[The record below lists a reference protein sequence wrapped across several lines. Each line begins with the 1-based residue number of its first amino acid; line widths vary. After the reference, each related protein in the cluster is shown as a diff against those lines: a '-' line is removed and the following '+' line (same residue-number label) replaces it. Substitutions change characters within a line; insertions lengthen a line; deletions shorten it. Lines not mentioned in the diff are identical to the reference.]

1 MKTIIAL
8 SYIFCLAFSQDLS
21 GSNNNNTATLCLG
34 HHAVPNGTLVKTITD
49 DQIEVTNATELVQ
62 SSSTGKICNNPHRI
76 LDGRDCTLIDALLGD
91 PHCDVFQDVTWD
103 LFVERSNAL
112 SNCYPYDV
120 PDYASLRSLVAS
132 SGTLEFITEGFT
144 WTGVT
149 QNGGSGA
156 CKRGPAN
163 GFFSRLNWLTK
174 SGSAYPVL
182 NVTMPNN
189 DNFDKLYIW
198 GVHHPSTNQ
207 EQTNL
212 YVQASGRVTVS
223 TRRSQQTIIP
233 NIGSRPWVRG
243 QSGRIS
249 IYWTVVKPGDVLV
262 INSNGN
268 LIAPR
273 GYFKMRAGKS
283 SIMRSDAPIDTCISE
298 CITPNGSIPNDKP
311 FQNVNKITYGACPKY
326 VKQNTLKL
334 ATGMRN
340 VPEKQARGL
349 FGAIAGFIENG
360 WEGMIDG
367 WYGFRHQNSEGT
379 GQAADLKSTQAA
391 IDQINGKLNR
401 VIEKTN
407 EKFHQIEKEF
417 SEVEGRI
424 QDLEKYVE
432 DTKIDL
438 WSYNAELLVALENQH
453 TIDLTDSEM
462 NKLFEKTRRQLR
474 ENAEDMGNGCFK
486 IYHKCDNACIDSIR
500 NGTYDHDIY
509 RDEALNNRFQIKG
522 VELKSGY
529 KDWILWISFAISCF
543 LLCVVLLGFI
553 MWACQRGNIRCNIC
567 I

>member
-1 MKTIIAL
+1 MKTIIAFSCIL
-8 SYIFCLAFSQDLS
+8 CLIFARKLP
-21 GSNNNNTATLCLG
+21 GSDNSMATLCRG
-34 HHAVPNGTLVKTITD
+34 HHAGPNGTLVKTITD

-62 SSSTGKICNNPHRI
+62 SSSTGRICNSPHQI
-76 LDGRDCTLIDALLGD
+76 LDGKNCTLIDALLGD
-91 PHCDVFQDVTWD
+91 PHCDDFQNKEWD
-103 LFVERSNAL
+103 LFVERSTAY
-112 SNCYPYDV
+112 SNCYPYYV
-120 PDYASLRSLVAS
+120 PDYATLRSLVAS
-132 SGTLEFITEGFT
+132 SGNLEFTQESFN
-144 WTGVT
+144 WTGVA
-149 QNGGSGA
+149 QDGSSYA
-156 CKRGPAN
+156 CRRGSVN
-163 GFFSRLNWLTK
+163 SFFSRLNWLYNLNYK
-174 SGSAYPVL
+174 YPEQ

-189 DNFDKLYIW
+189 DKFDKLYIW
-198 GVHHPSTNQ
+198 GVHHPGTDKD
-207 EQTNL
+207 QTNL
-212 YVQASGRVTVS
+212 YVQTSGRVIVS
-223 TRRSQQTIIP
+223 TKRSQQTVIP

-243 QSGRIS
+243 VSSIIS
-249 IYWTVVKPGDVLV
+249 IYWTIVKPVDILL
-262 INSNGN
+262 INSTGN

-273 GYFKMRAGKS
+273 GYFKIQSGKS
-283 SIMRSDAPIDTCISE
+283 SIMRSDAHIDECNSE

-311 FQNVNKITYGACPKY
+311 FQNVNKITYGACPRY

-340 VPEKQARGL
+340 VPEKQTRGI

-360 WEGMIDG
+360 WEGMVDG

-391 IDQINGKLNR
+391 INQITGKLNR
-401 VIEKTN
+401 VIKKTN

-462 NKLFEKTRRQLR
+462 SKLFERTRRQLR

-486 IYHKCDNACIDSIR
+486 IYHKCDNACIGSIR
-500 NGTYDHDIY
+500 NGTYDHGIY
-509 RDEALNNRFQIKG
+509 RNEALNNRFQIKG
-522 VELKSGY
+522 VQLKSGY

-553 MWACQRGNIRCNIC
+553 MWACQKGNIRCNIC

>member
-1 MKTIIAL
+1 MKTIIAFSCIL
-8 SYIFCLAFSQDLS
+8 CLINAQKLP
-21 GSNNNNTATLCLG
+21 GSDNSMATLCLG

-62 SSSTGKICNNPHRI
+62 SSSTGRICNSPHQI
-76 LDGRDCTLIDALLGD
+76 LDGKNCTLIDALLGD
-91 PHCDVFQDVTWD
+91 PHCDDFQNKKWD
-103 LFVERSNAL
+103 LFVERSTAY
-112 SNCYPYDV
+112 SSCYPYYV
-120 PDYASLRSLVAS
+120 PDHATLRSLVAS
-132 SGTLEFITEGFT
+132 SGNLEFTQEIFN
-144 WTGVT
+144 WTGVA
-149 QNGGSGA
+149 QDGSSYS
-156 CKRGPAN
+156 CRRGSVN
-163 GFFSRLNWLTK
+163 SFFSRLNWLYHLNYK
-174 SGSAYPVL
+174 YPEQ

-189 DNFDKLYIW
+189 EKFDKLYIW
-198 GVHHPSTNQ
+198 GVHHPGTDKD
-207 EQTNL
+207 QTNL
-212 YVQASGRVTVS
+212 YIQASGRVIVS
-223 TRRSQQTIIP
+223 TRRSQQTVIP

-243 QSGRIS
+243 VSSIIS
-249 IYWTVVKPGDVLV
+249 IYWTIVKPGDILL
-262 INSNGN
+262 INSTGN

-273 GYFKMRAGKS
+273 GYFKIQSGKS
-283 SIMRSDAPIDTCISE
+283 SIMRSDAHIDECNFE
-298 CITPNGSIPNDKP
+298 CITPNGSISNDKP
-311 FQNVNKITYGACPKY
+311 FQNVNKITYGACPRY

-340 VPEKQARGL
+340 VPEKQTRGI

-360 WEGMIDG
+360 WEGMVDG

-391 IDQINGKLNR
+391 INQITGKLNR
-401 VIEKTN
+401 VIKKTN

-462 NKLFEKTRRQLR
+462 NKLFERTRRQLR

-486 IYHKCDNACIDSIR
+486 IYHKCDNACIGSIR

-509 RDEALNNRFQIKG
+509 RNEALNNRFQVKG
-522 VELKSGY
+522 VQLKSGY
-529 KDWILWISFAISCF
+529 KDWILWISFAISCL

-553 MWACQRGNIRCNIC
+553 MWACQKGNIRCNIC

>member
-1 MKTIIAL
+1 MKTIIAFSCIL
-8 SYIFCLAFSQDLS
+8 CLISAQKLP
-21 GSNNNNTATLCLG
+21 GSDNSMTTLCLG

-62 SSSTGKICNNPHRI
+62 SSSTGRICNSPHQI
-76 LDGRDCTLIDALLGD
+76 LDGKNCTLIDALLGD
-91 PHCDVFQDVTWD
+91 PHCDDLQNKEWD
-103 LFVERSNAL
+103 LFVERSTAY
-112 SNCYPYDV
+112 SNCYPYYV
-120 PDYASLRSLVAS
+120 PDYATLRSLVAS
-132 SGTLEFITEGFT
+132 SGNLEFTQESFN
-144 WTGVT
+144 WTGVA
-149 QNGGSGA
+149 QDGSSYA
-156 CKRGPAN
+156 CRRGSVN
-163 GFFSRLNWLTK
+163 SFFSRLNWLYNLNYK
-174 SGSAYPVL
+174 YPEQ

-189 DNFDKLYIW
+189 DKFDKLYIW
-198 GVHHPSTNQ
+198 GVHHPGTDKD
-207 EQTNL
+207 QTNL
-212 YVQASGRVTVS
+212 YAQASGRIIVS
-223 TRRSQQTIIP
+223 TKRSQQTVIP

-243 QSGRIS
+243 VSSIIS
-249 IYWTVVKPGDVLV
+249 IYWTIVKPGDILL
-262 INSNGN
+262 INSTGN

-273 GYFKMRAGKS
+273 GYFKIQSGKS
-283 SIMRSDAPIDTCISE
+283 SIMRSDAHIDECNFE

-311 FQNVNKITYGACPKY
+311 FQNVNKITYGACPRY
-326 VKQNTLKL
+326 VKQTTLKL

-340 VPEKQARGL
+340 VPEKQTRGI

-360 WEGMIDG
+360 WEGMVDG

-391 IDQINGKLNR
+391 INQITGKLNR
-401 VIEKTN
+401 VIKKTN

-462 NKLFEKTRRQLR
+462 SKLFERTRRQLR

-486 IYHKCDNACIDSIR
+486 IYHKCDNACIGSIR

-509 RDEALNNRFQIKG
+509 RNEALNNRFQIKG
-522 VELKSGY
+522 VQLKSGY

-553 MWACQRGNIRCNIC
+553 MWACQKGNIRCNIC

>member
-1 MKTIIAL
+1 MKTIIAFSCIL
-8 SYIFCLAFSQDLS
+8 CLIIAQKLP
-21 GSNNNNTATLCLG
+21 GSDNSMATLCLG

-62 SSSTGKICNNPHRI
+62 SSSTGRICNSPHQI
-76 LDGRDCTLIDALLGD
+76 LDGKNCTLIDALLGD
-91 PHCDVFQDVTWD
+91 PHCDDLQNKEWD
-103 LFVERSNAL
+103 LFVERSTAY
-112 SNCYPYDV
+112 SSCYPYYV
-120 PDYASLRSLVAS
+120 PDYATLRSLVAS
-132 SGTLEFITEGFT
+132 SGNLEFTQEIFN
-144 WTGVT
+144 WTGVA
-149 QNGGSGA
+149 QDGSSYS
-156 CKRGPAN
+156 CRRGSVN
-163 GFFSRLNWLTK
+163 SFFGRLNWLYHLNYK
-174 SGSAYPVL
+174 YPEQ

-189 DNFDKLYIW
+189 EKFDKLYIW
-198 GVHHPSTNQ
+198 GVHHPGTDKD
-207 EQTNL
+207 QTNL
-212 YVQASGRVTVS
+212 YVQASGRVIVS
-223 TRRSQQTIIP
+223 TRRSQQTVIP

-243 QSGRIS
+243 VSSIIS
-249 IYWTVVKPGDVLV
+249 IYWTIVKPGDILL
-262 INSNGN
+262 INSTGN

-273 GYFKMRAGKS
+273 GYFKIQSGKS
-283 SIMRSDAPIDTCISE
+283 SIMRSDAHIDECNSE
-298 CITPNGSIPNDKP
+298 CITPNGSISNDKP
-311 FQNVNKITYGACPKY
+311 FQNVNKITYGACPRY

-340 VPEKQARGL
+340 IPEKQTRGI

-360 WEGMIDG
+360 WEGMVDG

-391 IDQINGKLNR
+391 INQITGKLNR
-401 VIEKTN
+401 VIKKTN

-462 NKLFEKTRRQLR
+462 NKLFERTRRQLR

-486 IYHKCDNACIDSIR
+486 IYHKCDNACIGSIR

-509 RDEALNNRFQIKG
+509 RNEALNNRFQVKG
-522 VELKSGY
+522 VQLKSGY

-553 MWACQRGNIRCNIC
+553 MWACQKGNIRCNIC

>member
-1 MKTIIAL
+1 MKTIIAFSCIL
-8 SYIFCLAFSQDLS
+8 CLIIAQKLP
-21 GSNNNNTATLCLG
+21 GSDNSMATLCLG

-62 SSSTGKICNNPHRI
+62 SSSTGRICNSPHQI
-76 LDGRDCTLIDALLGD
+76 LDGKNCTLIDALLGD
-91 PHCDVFQDVTWD
+91 PHCDDFQNKEWD
-103 LFVERSNAL
+103 LFVERSTAY
-112 SNCYPYDV
+112 SSCYPYYV
-120 PDYASLRSLVAS
+120 PDYATLRSLVAS
-132 SGTLEFITEGFT
+132 SGNLEFTQEIFN
-144 WTGVT
+144 WTGVA
-149 QNGGSGA
+149 QDGSSYS
-156 CKRGPAN
+156 CRRGSVN
-163 GFFSRLNWLTK
+163 SFFSRLNWLYHLNYK
-174 SGSAYPVL
+174 YPEQ

-189 DNFDKLYIW
+189 EKFDKLYIW
-198 GVHHPSTNQ
+198 GVHHPGTDKD
-207 EQTNL
+207 QTNL
-212 YVQASGRVTVS
+212 YVQASGRVIVS
-223 TRRSQQTIIP
+223 TRRSQQTVIP

-243 QSGRIS
+243 VSSIIS
-249 IYWTVVKPGDVLV
+249 IYWTIVKPGDILL
-262 INSNGN
+262 INSTGN

-273 GYFKMRAGKS
+273 GYFKIQSGKS
-283 SIMRSDAPIDTCISE
+283 SIMRSDAHIDECNSE
-298 CITPNGSIPNDKP
+298 CITPNGSISNDKP
-311 FQNVNKITYGACPKY
+311 FQNVNKITYGACPRY

-340 VPEKQARGL
+340 IPEKQTRGI

-360 WEGMIDG
+360 WEGMVDG

-391 IDQINGKLNR
+391 INQITGKLNR
-401 VIEKTN
+401 VIKKTN

-462 NKLFEKTRRQLR
+462 NKLFERTRRQLR

-486 IYHKCDNACIDSIR
+486 IYHKCDNACIGSIR

-509 RDEALNNRFQIKG
+509 RNEALNNRFQVKG
-522 VELKSGY
+522 VQLKSGY
-529 KDWILWISFAISCF
+529 KDWILWISFAISCL

-553 MWACQRGNIRCNIC
+553 MWACQKGNIRCNIC

>member
-1 MKTIIAL
+1 MKTIIAFSCIL
-8 SYIFCLAFSQDLS
+8 CLIFAQKLP
-21 GSNNNNTATLCLG
+21 GSDNSMATLCLG
-34 HHAVPNGTLVKTITD
+34 HHAGPNGTLVKTITD

-62 SSSTGKICNNPHRI
+62 SSSTGRICNSPHQI
-76 LDGRDCTLIDALLGD
+76 LDGKNCTLIDALLGD
-91 PHCDVFQDVTWD
+91 PHCDDFQNKEWD
-103 LFVERSNAL
+103 LFVERSTAH
-112 SNCYPYDV
+112 SNCYPYYV
-120 PDYASLRSLVAS
+120 PDYATLRSLVAS
-132 SGTLEFITEGFT
+132 SGNLEFTQESFN
-144 WTGVT
+144 WTGVA
-149 QNGGSGA
+149 QDGSSYA
-156 CKRGPAN
+156 CRRGSVN
-163 GFFSRLNWLTK
+163 SFFSRLNWLYNLNYK
-174 SGSAYPVL
+174 YPEQ

-189 DNFDKLYIW
+189 DKFDKLYIW
-198 GVHHPSTNQ
+198 GVHHPGTDKD
-207 EQTNL
+207 QTNL
-212 YVQASGRVTVS
+212 YVQASGRVIVS
-223 TRRSQQTIIP
+223 TKRSQQTVIP

-243 QSGRIS
+243 VSSIIS
-249 IYWTVVKPGDVLV
+249 IYWTIVKPGDILL
-262 INSNGN
+262 INSTGN

-273 GYFKMRAGKS
+273 GYFKIQSGKS
-283 SIMRSDAPIDTCISE
+283 SIMRSDAHIDECNSE
-298 CITPNGSIPNDKP
+298 CITPNGSISNDKP
-311 FQNVNKITYGACPKY
+311 FQNVNKITYGACPRY

-340 VPEKQARGL
+340 VPEKQTRGI

-360 WEGMIDG
+360 WEGMVDG

-391 IDQINGKLNR
+391 INQITGKLNR
-401 VIEKTN
+401 VIKKTN

-462 NKLFEKTRRQLR
+462 SKLFERTRRQLR

-486 IYHKCDNACIDSIR
+486 IYHKCDNACIGSIR

-509 RDEALNNRFQIKG
+509 RNEALNNRFQIKG
-522 VELKSGY
+522 VQLKSGY

-553 MWACQRGNIRCNIC
+553 MWACQKGNIRCNIC

>member
-1 MKTIIAL
+1 MKTIIAFSCIL
-8 SYIFCLAFSQDLS
+8 CLIFAQKLPVSDNS
-21 GSNNNNTATLCLG
+21 MATLCLG

-62 SSSTGKICNNPHRI
+62 NSSTGRICNSPHQI
-76 LDGRDCTLIDALLGD
+76 LDGKNCTLIDALLGD
-91 PHCDVFQDVTWD
+91 PHCDDFQNKEWD
-103 LFVERSNAL
+103 LFVERSTAY
-112 SNCYPYDV
+112 SNCYPYYV
-120 PDYASLRSLVAS
+120 PDYATLRSLVAS
-132 SGTLEFITEGFT
+132 SGNLEFTQESFN
-144 WTGVT
+144 WTGVA
-149 QNGGSGA
+149 QDGSSSA
-156 CKRGPAN
+156 CRRGSVKS
-163 GFFSRLNWLTK
+163 FFSRLNWLYNLN
-174 SGSAYPVL
+174 SRYPEQ

-189 DNFDKLYIW
+189 DKFDKLYIW
-198 GVHHPSTNQ
+198 GVHHPGTDKD
-207 EQTNL
+207 QTYL
-212 YVQASGRVTVS
+212 YAQAPGRVIVS
-223 TRRSQQTIIP
+223 TKRSQQTVIP

-243 QSGRIS
+243 VSSIIS
-249 IYWTVVKPGDVLV
+249 IYWTIVKPGDMLL
-262 INSNGN
+262 INSTGN

-273 GYFKMRAGKS
+273 GYFKIQSGKS
-283 SIMRSDAPIDTCISE
+283 SIMRSDAHIDECNSE
-298 CITPNGSIPNDKP
+298 CITPNGSISNDKP
-311 FQNVNKITYGACPKY
+311 FQNVNKITYGACPRY

-340 VPEKQARGL
+340 VPEKQTRGI

-360 WEGMIDG
+360 WEGMVDG
-367 WYGFRHQNSEGT
+367 WYGFRHQNYEGT
-379 GQAADLKSTQAA
+379 GQAADLKSTQSA
-391 IDQINGKLNR
+391 INQITGKLNR
-401 VIEKTN
+401 VIKKTN

-462 NKLFEKTRRQLR
+462 SKLFERTRRQLR

-486 IYHKCDNACIDSIR
+486 IYHKCDNACIGSIR

-509 RDEALNNRFQIKG
+509 RNEALNNRFQIKG
-522 VELKSGY
+522 VQLKSGY

-553 MWACQRGNIRCNIC
+553 MWACQKGNIRCNIC

>member
-1 MKTIIAL
+1 MKTIIAFSCIL
-8 SYIFCLAFSQDLS
+8 CLIFAQKLP
-21 GSNNNNTATLCLG
+21 GSDNSMATLCLG

-62 SSSTGKICNNPHRI
+62 SSSTGRICNSPHQI
-76 LDGRDCTLIDALLGD
+76 LDGKNCTLIDALLGD
-91 PHCDVFQDVTWD
+91 PHCDDFQNKKWD
-103 LFVERSNAL
+103 LFVERSTAY
-112 SNCYPYDV
+112 SNCYPYYV
-120 PDYASLRSLVAS
+120 PDYATLRSLIAS
-132 SGTLEFITEGFT
+132 SGNLEFTQESFN
-144 WTGVT
+144 WTGVA
-149 QNGGSGA
+149 QDGSSYT
-156 CKRGPAN
+156 CRRGSVN
-163 GFFSRLNWLTK
+163 SFFSRLNWLYNLNYK
-174 SGSAYPVL
+174 YPEQ

-189 DNFDKLYIW
+189 DKFDKLYIW
-198 GVHHPSTNQ
+198 GVHHPGRDTH
-207 EQTNL
+207 QTNL
-212 YVQASGRVTVS
+212 YVQASGRVIVS
-223 TRRSQQTIIP
+223 TKRSQQTVIP

-243 QSGRIS
+243 VSSIIS
-249 IYWTVVKPGDVLV
+249 IYWTIVKPGDMLL
-262 INSNGN
+262 INSTGN

-273 GYFKMRAGKS
+273 GYFKIQSGKS
-283 SIMRSDAPIDTCISE
+283 SIMRSDAHIDECNSE

-311 FQNVNKITYGACPKY
+311 FQNVNKITYGACPRY

-340 VPEKQARGL
+340 VPEKQTRGI

-360 WEGMIDG
+360 WEGMVDG

-391 IDQINGKLNR
+391 INQITGKLNR
-401 VIEKTN
+401 VIKKTN

-438 WSYNAELLVALENQH
+438 WSYNAELLIAMGKQH
-453 TIDLTDSEM
+453 TMDLTDSEM
-462 NKLFEKTRRQLR
+462 SKLFERTRRQLR

-486 IYHKCDNACIDSIR
+486 IYHKCDNACIGSIR

-509 RDEALNNRFQIKG
+509 RNEALNNRFQIKG
-522 VELKSGY
+522 IQLKSGY

-553 MWACQRGNIRCNIC
+553 MWACQKGNIRCNIC

>member
-1 MKTIIAL
+1 MKTIIAFSCIL
-8 SYIFCLAFSQDLS
+8 CLIIAQKLP
-21 GSNNNNTATLCLG
+21 GSDNSMATLCLG

-62 SSSTGKICNNPHRI
+62 SSSTGRICNSPHQI
-76 LDGRDCTLIDALLGD
+76 LDGKNCTLIDALLGD
-91 PHCDVFQDVTWD
+91 PHCDDFQNKEWD
-103 LFVERSNAL
+103 LFVERSTAY
-112 SNCYPYDV
+112 SSCYPYYV
-120 PDYASLRSLVAS
+120 PDYATLRSLVAS
-132 SGTLEFITEGFT
+132 SGNLKFNQEIFN

-149 QNGGSGA
+149 QDGSSYS
-156 CKRGPAN
+156 CRRGSVN
-163 GFFSRLNWLTK
+163 SFFSRLNWLYHLNYK
-174 SGSAYPVL
+174 YPEQ
-182 NVTMPNN
+182 NVTIPNN
-189 DNFDKLYIW
+189 DKFDKLYIW
-198 GVHHPSTNQ
+198 GVHHPGTDKD
-207 EQTNL
+207 QTNL
-212 YVQASGRVTVS
+212 YAQASGRVIVS
-223 TRRSQQTIIP
+223 TRRSQQTVIP

-243 QSGRIS
+243 VSSIIS
-249 IYWTVVKPGDVLV
+249 IYWTIVKPGDILL
-262 INSNGN
+262 INSTGN

-273 GYFKMRAGKS
+273 GYFKIQSGKS
-283 SIMRSDAPIDTCISE
+283 SIMRSDAHIDECNSE
-298 CITPNGSIPNDKP
+298 CITPNGSISNDKP
-311 FQNVNKITYGACPKY
+311 FQNVNKITYGACPRY

-340 VPEKQARGL
+340 IPEKQTRGI

-360 WEGMIDG
+360 WEGMVDG

-379 GQAADLKSTQAA
+379 GQAADLESTQAA
-391 IDQINGKLNR
+391 INQITGKLNR
-401 VIEKTN
+401 IIKKTN

-462 NKLFEKTRRQLR
+462 NKLFERTRRQLR

-486 IYHKCDNACIDSIR
+486 IYHKCDNACIGSIR

-509 RDEALNNRFQIKG
+509 RNEALNNRFQVKG
-522 VELKSGY
+522 VQLKSGY

-553 MWACQRGNIRCNIC
+553 MWACQKGNIRCNIC

>member
-1 MKTIIAL
+1 MKTIIAFSCIL
-8 SYIFCLAFSQDLS
+8 CLIIAQKLPESDNS
-21 GSNNNNTATLCLG
+21 MATLCLG

-62 SSSTGKICNNPHRI
+62 SSSTGKICNSPHQI
-76 LDGRDCTLIDALLGD
+76 LDGKNCTLIDALLGD
-91 PHCDVFQDVTWD
+91 PHCEDFQNKEWD
-103 LFVERSNAL
+103 LFVERSTAY
-112 SNCYPYDV
+112 SSCYPYYV
-120 PDYASLRSLVAS
+120 PDYAILRSLVAS
-132 SGTLEFITEGFT
+132 SGNLKFT
-144 WTGVT
+144 QEIFNWTGVA
-149 QNGGSGA
+149 QDGSSYSCRKGSV
-156 CKRGPAN
+156 N
-163 GFFSRLNWLTK
+163 SFFSRLNWLYHLNYK
-174 SGSAYPVL
+174 YPEQ

-189 DNFDKLYIW
+189 DKFDKLYIW
-198 GVHHPSTNQ
+198 GVHHPGTDKD
-207 EQTNL
+207 QTNL
-212 YVQASGRVTVS
+212 YVQASGRVIVS
-223 TRRSQQTIIP
+223 TRRSQQTVIP

-243 QSGRIS
+243 VSSIIS
-249 IYWTVVKPGDVLV
+249 IYWTIVKPGDILL
-262 INSNGN
+262 INSTGN

-273 GYFKMRAGKS
+273 GYFKIQSGKS
-283 SIMRSDAPIDTCISE
+283 SIMRSDAHIDECNSE
-298 CITPNGSIPNDKP
+298 CITPNGSISNDKP
-311 FQNVNKITYGACPKY
+311 FQNVNKITYGACPRY

-340 VPEKQARGL
+340 IPEKQARGI

-360 WEGMIDG
+360 WEGMVDG

-379 GQAADLKSTQAA
+379 GQAADLESTQAA
-391 IDQINGKLNR
+391 INQITGKLNR
-401 VIEKTN
+401 VIKKTN

-462 NKLFEKTRRQLR
+462 NKLFERTRRQLR

-486 IYHKCDNACIDSIR
+486 IYHKCDNACIGSIR

-509 RDEALNNRFQIKG
+509 RNEALNNRFQVKG
-522 VELKSGY
+522 VQLKSGY

-553 MWACQRGNIRCNIC
+553 MWACQKGNIRCNIC

>member
-8 SYIFCLAFSQDLS
+8 SYILCLVFAQKLPGNDNS
-21 GSNNNNTATLCLG
+21 TATLCLG
-34 HHAVPNGTLVKTITD
+34 HHAVPNGTLVKTITN

-62 SSSTGKICNNPHRI
+62 SSSTGRICDSPHQI
-76 LDGRDCTLIDALLGD
+76 LDGENCTLIDALLGD
-91 PHCDVFQDVTWD
+91 PHCDGFQNKEWN
-103 LFVERSNAL
+103 LFVERSKAY

-132 SGTLEFITEGFT
+132 SGTLEFNNENFN
-144 WTGVT
+144 WTGVA
-149 QNGGSGA
+149 QNGTSSA
-156 CKRGPAN
+156 CKRRSIKS
-163 GFFSRLNWLTK
+163 FFSRLNWLHQLK
-174 SGSAYPVL
+174 YRYPAL

-189 DNFDKLYIW
+189 DKFDKLYIW
-198 GVHHPSTNQ
+198 GVHHPSTDSD
-207 EQTNL
+207 QTSL
-212 YVQASGRVTVS
+212 YAQASGRVTVS
-223 TRRSQQTIIP
+223 TKRSQQTVIP
-233 NIGSRPWVRG
+233 NIGSGPWVRG
-243 QSGRIS
+243 VSSRIS
-249 IYWTVVKPGDVLV
+249 IYWTIVKPGDILL
-262 INSNGN
+262 INSTGN

-273 GYFKMRAGKS
+273 GYFKIRSGKS
-283 SIMRSDAPIDTCISE
+283 SIMRSDAPIGKCNSE

-311 FQNVNKITYGACPKY
+311 FQNVNRITYGACPRY

-340 VPEKQARGL
+340 VPEKQTRGI

-360 WEGMIDG
+360 WEGMMDG

-391 IDQINGKLNR
+391 INQINGKLNR
-401 VIEKTN
+401 LIEKTN

-462 NKLFEKTRRQLR
+462 NKLFERTRKQLR

-486 IYHKCDNACIDSIR
+486 IYHKCDNACIGSIR
-500 NGTYDHDIY
+500 NGTYDHDVY

-553 MWACQRGNIRCNIC
+553 MWACQKGNIRCNIC

>member
-1 MKTIIAL
+1 MKTIIAFSCIL
-8 SYIFCLAFSQDLS
+8 CLIIAQKLPGIDNS
-21 GSNNNNTATLCLG
+21 TATLCLG

-62 SSSTGKICNNPHRI
+62 SSSTGRICNSPHQI
-76 LDGRDCTLIDALLGD
+76 LDGKNCTLIDALLGD
-91 PHCDVFQDVTWD
+91 PHCDDFQNKEWD
-103 LFVERSNAL
+103 LFVERSTTY
-112 SNCYPYDV
+112 SSCYPYYV
-120 PDYASLRSLVAS
+120 PDYATLRSLVAS
-132 SGTLEFITEGFT
+132 SGNLEFTQEVFN
-144 WTGVT
+144 WTGVA
-149 QNGGSGA
+149 QDGSSYS
-156 CKRGPAN
+156 CRRGSVN
-163 GFFSRLNWLTK
+163 SFFSRLNWLYHLNYK
-174 SGSAYPVL
+174 YPEQ

-189 DNFDKLYIW
+189 EKFDKLYIW
-198 GVHHPSTNQ
+198 GVHHPGTDKD
-207 EQTNL
+207 QTNL
-212 YVQASGRVTVS
+212 YVQASGRVIVS
-223 TRRSQQTIIP
+223 TRRSQQTVIP

-243 QSGRIS
+243 VSSIIS
-249 IYWTVVKPGDVLV
+249 IYWTIVKPGDILL
-262 INSNGN
+262 INSTGN

-273 GYFKMRAGKS
+273 GYFKIQSGKS
-283 SIMRSDAPIDTCISE
+283 SIMRSDAHIDECNSE
-298 CITPNGSIPNDKP
+298 CITPNGSISNDKP
-311 FQNVNKITYGACPKY
+311 FQNVNKITYGACPRY

-340 VPEKQARGL
+340 VPEKQTRGI

-360 WEGMIDG
+360 WEGMVDG

-391 IDQINGKLNR
+391 INQITGKLNR
-401 VIEKTN
+401 VIKKTN

-462 NKLFEKTRRQLR
+462 NKLFERTRRQLR

-486 IYHKCDNACIDSIR
+486 IYHKCDNACIGSIR

-509 RDEALNNRFQIKG
+509 RNEALNNRFQVKG
-522 VELKSGY
+522 VQLKSGY
-529 KDWILWISFAISCF
+529 KDWILWISFAISCL

-553 MWACQRGNIRCNIC
+553 MWACQKGNIRCNIC

>member
-1 MKTIIAL
+1 MKTIIAFSCIL
-8 SYIFCLAFSQDLS
+8 CLIFAQRLP
-21 GSNNNNTATLCLG
+21 GSDNSMATLCLG

-62 SSSTGKICNNPHRI
+62 SSSTGRICNSPHQI
-76 LDGRDCTLIDALLGD
+76 LDGKNCTLIDALLGD
-91 PHCDVFQDVTWD
+91 PHCDDFQNKEWD
-103 LFVERSNAL
+103 LFIERSTAY
-112 SNCYPYDV
+112 SNCYPYYV
-120 PDYASLRSLVAS
+120 PDYATLRSIVAS
-132 SGTLEFITEGFT
+132 SGNLEFAQESFN
-144 WTGVT
+144 WSGVS
-149 QNGGSGA
+149 QDGSSYS
-156 CKRGPAN
+156 CRRGSVKS
-163 GFFSRLNWLTK
+163 FFSRLNWLYNLNDK
-174 SGSAYPVL
+174 YPEQ

-189 DNFDKLYIW
+189 DKFDKLYIW
-198 GVHHPSTNQ
+198 GVHHPGTDKD
-207 EQTNL
+207 QTNL
-212 YVQASGRVTVS
+212 YVQSSGRVIVS
-223 TRRSQQTIIP
+223 TKRSQQTVIP

-243 QSGRIS
+243 VSSIIS
-249 IYWTVVKPGDVLV
+249 IHWTIVKPGDIFL
-262 INSNGN
+262 INSTGN

-273 GYFKMRAGKS
+273 GYFKIQSGKS
-283 SIMRSDAPIDTCISE
+283 SIMRSDAHIDECNSE

-311 FQNVNKITYGACPKY
+311 FQNVNKITYGACPRY

-340 VPEKQARGL
+340 VPEKQTRGI

-360 WEGMIDG
+360 WEGMVDG

-391 IDQINGKLNR
+391 INQITGKLNR
-401 VIEKTN
+401 VIKKTN

-462 NKLFEKTRRQLR
+462 SKLFERTRRQLR

-486 IYHKCDNACIDSIR
+486 IYHKCDNACIGSIR

-509 RDEALNNRFQIKG
+509 RNEALNNRFQIKG
-522 VELKSGY
+522 VQLKSGY
-529 KDWILWISFAISCF
+529 KDWTLWISFAISCF

-553 MWACQRGNIRCNIC
+553 MWACQKGNIRCNIC